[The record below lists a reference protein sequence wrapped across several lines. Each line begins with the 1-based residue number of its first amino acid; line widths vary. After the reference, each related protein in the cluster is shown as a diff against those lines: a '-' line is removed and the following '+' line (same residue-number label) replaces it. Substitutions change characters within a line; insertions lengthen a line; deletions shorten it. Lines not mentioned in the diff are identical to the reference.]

1 MYLKGIKDAKS
12 LGDIAYLLGFSPA
25 GLAYILYKIPNN
37 KKYYSFQIKKKNGG
51 VRDILAP
58 EPSLKKLQRRL
69 ANFLYSC
76 SFEIDMEKNKQPL
89 AHGFKKNL
97 SIYTNA
103 KCHKNRRFVLNF
115 DIEDFFPT
123 INFGRVRGF
132 FIKNRDF
139 ELDKKIATIIA
150 QIACHDNQ
158 LPQGSP
164 CSPIISNFIAHL
176 LDVRLVQLAKKNGC
190 FYSRYADDITFSS
203 NKKDFPKEIGFQDPK
218 NPEVWHLGKAIKEQV
233 DRSGFKINPQKTN
246 MRCLNNRQVVTGLV
260 VNKKVNIRSEYYK
273 LARAMTHSL
282 FQKGSY
288 KVPANY
294 SPIDIADND
303 SEEVPEKSLNRL
315 EGILNHIHYTKNQS
329 DKRLWKEKHDHPTT
343 ILKLYKEF
351 LFFKHFGWSER
362 PVVLCEGVSDRVY
375 IRLALKKLKDSYP
388 SLIELDEE
396 KLYYKINF
404 LRYSRSVKNILKLSG
419 GTGEMAG
426 FVGSYPKKVASYRA
440 WSFKQPVIVLTDNDA
455 GARTVFNQVKDSPQ
469 GKPKVEN
476 DEEFYYINNNLYLIK
491 TPHLNGDRETIIED
505 LFDQKWKNEKIDGKS
520 FTLDNDFDKNKFYGK
535 MDFAEKIIAKNFNE
549 VDFDSFK
556 SIFDRILAVI
566 NYHSKL
572 KISST

>member
-1 MYLKGIKDAKS
+1 MPLKGIKDAKS
-12 LGDIAYLLGFSPA
+12 LGDISHLLGFSPA

-51 VRDILAP
+51 NRDIRAP
-58 EPSLKKLQRRL
+58 EPSLKKLQGRL
-69 ANFLYSC
+69 ANLLYKC
-76 SFEIDMEKNKQPL
+76 STELDKGKNKQPL

-115 DIEDFFPT
+115 DIENFFPT
-123 INFGRVRGF
+123 INFGRVRGY

-139 ELDKKIATIIA
+139 ELNIKIATIIA
-150 QIACHDNQ
+150 QIACHDNE

-164 CSPIISNFIAHL
+164 CSPIISNLIAHL
-176 LDVRLVQLAKKNGC
+176 LDVRLVQLAKKNDC
-190 FYSRYADDITFSS
+190 FYSRYADDITFST
-203 NKKDFPKEIGFQDPK
+203 NKKEFPKKIGFQDPK
-218 NPEVWHLGKAIKEQV
+218 DPEIWHLGRAIKDQV
-233 DRSGFKINPQKTN
+233 DRSGFKINPKKTN
-246 MRCLNNRQVVTGLV
+246 MRCRNNRQVVTGLV

-288 KVPANY
+288 KVPAHF

-303 SEEVPEKSLNRL
+303 SEEVLEKSLNRL
-315 EGILNHIHYTKNQS
+315 EGVLNHIHYTKNLS
-329 DKRLWKEKHDHPTT
+329 DQRVWKEKHDHPTA

-351 LFFKHFGWSER
+351 LFFKHFGQSDR

-375 IRLALKKLKDSYP
+375 MRMALKKLKNSYP

-404 LRYSRSVKNILKLSG
+404 LRYSRSVRSILRLSG
-419 GTGEMAG
+419 GTAEMAG
-426 FVGSYPKKVASYRA
+426 FVGSYPKKVASYSA
-440 WSFKQPVIVLTDNDA
+440 WSFKQPVILLTDNDT
-455 GARTVFNQVKDSPQ
+455 GGKTVFSQVKESPQ
-469 GKPKVEN
+469 GKPKIES
-476 DEEFYYINNNLYLIK
+476 DDEFYYINNNLYLIK
-491 TPHLNGDRETIIED
+491 TPHLNGIEETKIED
-505 LFDQKWKNEKIDGKS
+505 LFDQKWKDEKIDGKS
-520 FTLDNDFDKNKFYGK
+520 FTLDNDFDKNKFFGK

-549 VDFDSFK
+549 VSFDNFK
-556 SIFDRILAVI
+556 PLLDRFLAVI
-566 NYHSKL
+566 KEHSK
-572 KISST
+572 